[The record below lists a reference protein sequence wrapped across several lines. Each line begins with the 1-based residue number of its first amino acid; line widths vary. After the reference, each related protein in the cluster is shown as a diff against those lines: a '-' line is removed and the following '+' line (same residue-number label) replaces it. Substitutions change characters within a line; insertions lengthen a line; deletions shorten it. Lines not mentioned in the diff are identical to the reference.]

1 MDDLDSRLHDRL
13 VVLAEA
19 VPNASA
25 TAQPVVLGSPA
36 SSTRLRGPSVIALLA
51 VLVGAIALGSLLLS
65 TGRQP
70 ATEPSAAP
78 PATAPG
84 AVAGSPT
91 PNPSPTPGTSV
102 LTGTAPSMTR
112 PPADVALPYPEGC
125 PAYHLS
131 PRRCA
136 YIVGW
141 ALRQAGL
148 TRDQAT
154 IVLLGD
160 PYCAGKPAACQP
172 VRLGGGSFVVRVRMT
187 PQVGPG
193 QDQAIFC
200 GGLLG
205 GDRSM
210 LCTDTPRI
218 YVSTPMSGY
227 RDVPCGAEP
236 APDSP
241 CASPL
246 PAIAPAAQRKA
257 QALRLEGLQVP
268 VDHAGPYSID
278 IGQAILPNGILSDA
292 AITLMDD
299 VRSDVLVPRGV
310 ELQIIGAD
318 GQPITNAYQHGW
330 HRGTET
336 VTARLVFNVEEVTAP
351 VTLDFANIV
360 VR

>member
-210 LCTDTPRI
+210 LCTDT
-218 YVSTPMSGY
+218 
-227 RDVPCGAEP
+227 
-236 APDSP
+236 
-241 CASPL
+241 
-246 PAIAPAAQRKA
+246 
-257 QALRLEGLQVP
+257 
-268 VDHAGPYSID
+268 
-278 IGQAILPNGILSDA
+278 
-292 AITLMDD
+292 
-299 VRSDVLVPRGV
+299 
-310 ELQIIGAD
+310 
-318 GQPITNAYQHGW
+318 
-330 HRGTET
+330 
-336 VTARLVFNVEEVTAP
+336 
-351 VTLDFANIV
+351 
-360 VR
+360 